1 MIKSFIVAL
10 CKRFGIDMELISNF
24 AERIATYRKKNNL
37 TLAALSAQLGVPAQ
51 TISRYELSQRTPKV
65 DTVNSIA
72 EKLGCNPLWLQ
83 GYDVSMSLENFSE
96 DSELNEYLE
105 QLKTREELRMLFSV
119 TRDATKEDIES
130 AVRIITALRNR

>member
-1 MIKSFIVAL
+1 
-10 CKRFGIDMELISNF
+10 MELISNF

>member
-1 MIKSFIVAL
+1 
-10 CKRFGIDMELISNF
+10 MELISNF
-24 AERIATYRKKNNL
+24 AERISTYRKNKGL
-37 TLAALSAQLGVPAQ
+37 TLAALSAQISVPPQ
-51 TISRYELSQRTPKV
+51 TISRYELSQRVPKI

-105 QLKTREELRMLFSV
+105 QLKNREELRMLFSV
-119 TRDATKEDIES
+119 TRDASKHDIENAI
-130 AVRIITALRNR
+130 AVITALRRTK